1 MVLDT
6 NIAVALI
13 ALIGAILSG
22 IFAFIG
28 SMVAARLWKD
38 AQIKTAAQEA
48 FISARLNGYL
58 AFEEAFEH
66 WANTKNREACAVV
79 YRAENAVRL
88 VASEETISVLSQ
100 LTEYIREYETQGK
113 LHPFEEFAVAHTAAL
128 RAMRNDLMHYPIPT
142 PESGQKECRI
152 E

>member
-1 MVLDT
+1 
-6 NIAVALI
+6 
-13 ALIGAILSG
+13 
-22 IFAFIG
+22 
-28 SMVAARLWKD
+28 MVAARLGKD

-48 FISARLNGYL
+48 FISARLN
-58 AFEEAFEH
+58 
-66 WANTKNREACAVV
+66 V
-79 YRAENAVRL
+79 YAVRL

-142 PESGQKECRI
+142 PESGQKESRI

>member
-1 MVLDT
+1 
-6 NIAVALI
+6 
-13 ALIGAILSG
+13 
-22 IFAFIG
+22 
-28 SMVAARLWKD
+28 MVAARLGKD

-66 WANTKNREACAVV
+66 WANTQNREACAVV

>member
-28 SMVAARLWKD
+28 SMVAARLGKD

-48 FISARLNGYL
+48 FISARLNVYL
-58 AFEEAFEH
+58 AFEESFEH
-66 WANTKNREACAVV
+66 WSNTKNRETCAVV

-142 PESGQKECRI
+142 PESGQKESRI

>member
-1 MVLDT
+1 
-6 NIAVALI
+6 
-13 ALIGAILSG
+13 
-22 IFAFIG
+22 
-28 SMVAARLWKD
+28 MVAARLGKD

-128 RAMRNDLMHYPIPT
+128 RAMRND
-142 PESGQKECRI
+142 
-152 E
+152 

>member
-1 MVLDT
+1 M
-6 NIAVALI
+6 
-13 ALIGAILSG
+13 
-22 IFAFIG
+22 
-28 SMVAARLWKD
+28 
-38 AQIKTAAQEA
+38 
-48 FISARLNGYL
+48 
-58 AFEEAFEH
+58 
-66 WANTKNREACAVV
+66 NTKNREACAVV

-142 PESGQKECRI
+142 PESGQKESRI

>member
-1 MVLDT
+1 
-6 NIAVALI
+6 
-13 ALIGAILSG
+13 
-22 IFAFIG
+22 
-28 SMVAARLWKD
+28 MVAARLGKD